1 MVHWHYIS
9 YQVLRN
15 FLLWS
20 EPVEV
25 VEVVEM
31 ALTSE
36 KHFVL
41 NKENRKP
48 YYNSVTDINVYSS
61 VI

>member
-9 YQVLRN
+9 YQILRN

-25 VEVVEM
+25 VEL
-31 ALTSE
+31 ASTSE

-41 NKENRKP
+41 YKEMCKQ
-48 YYNSVTDINVYSS
+48 YYSSVTDINDYSS